1 MRKINKAIAIV
12 LSALLC
18 LAVAGA
24 CSGDEDKVYSAKIAV
39 SAQGVRGFET
49 EGRPFLYLA
58 GELRTEAYMNL
69 DGKTAEDLHVYIE
82 KAAELGFTVA
92 KVSVNWKD
100 IEPQKDEYDYS
111 VIRELMQAC
120 YDNGVKL
127 ELMWYSV
134 LMCGT
139 SHSYHLPEYILS
151 DRQTYPR
158 LKYVIDGIERDFYK
172 NSTYYGEEFMLH
184 LNNPAL
190 MERETKVIGG
200 IMDYVYQWEEA
211 RNFPKVLFGVQVYN
225 EADAFPGHYTGNRAE
240 VFLNGNKVDNN
251 AAWAMLKEAMN
262 NAGKAFKGGK
272 YVPLTCTNLL
282 RPQTAVLGSDS
293 GTVTPLSRSQE
304 LVDLEGIDFV
314 GYDPYLNGLSAL
326 KKSIYAY
333 DSEVSGNVTR
343 IDENGG
349 EYTNT
354 DGLILLAA
362 SMNVGYTV
370 YEVISPAF
378 FSNEHDQGIL
388 DKETFGDKIVV
399 NGGIEDNY
407 TARARTMIKGLRAA
421 GSYAAGTKKENFAAF
436 NIVLENPGDYCKQT
450 IKTENVTL
458 AFETQ
463 NAAIGYALQTEEYV
477 MAFAT
482 QDAVLKLSNS
492 KFSGAESGAYDAN
505 DEFVSTG
512 TVSLKDGD
520 TLEMQGGVFY
530 RIKISE
536 TGKKQTSD
544 TDLYKS
550 GYRYGN

>member
-1 MRKINKAIAIV
+1 MRKLNKAIVIA

-18 LAVAGA
+18 VTSGA
-24 CSGDEDKVYSAKIAV
+24 CVKTEDKVYSAKIST
-39 SAQGVRGFET
+39 SAQGVKGFET
-49 EGRPFLYLA
+49 EDESFLYIA

-69 DGKTAEDLHVYIE
+69 DGKTSEDLHEYIK
-82 KAAELGFTVA
+82 KAAELGVTVA

-120 YDNGVKL
+120 YDNGVKM
-127 ELMWYSV
+127 EMMWYSV

-139 SHSYHLPEYILS
+139 SHSYHLPEYIWN
-151 DRQTYPR
+151 DKETYPR
-158 LKYVIDGIERDFYK
+158 LTYVVDGIERDFYM
-172 NSTYYGEEFMLH
+172 NSTYYGEEFMLQ
-184 LNNPAL
+184 LNNPTL
-190 MERETKVIGG
+190 MKRETKVING
-200 IMDYVYQWEEA
+200 IMDYVYQWEKA

-225 EADAFPGHYTGNRAE
+225 EADAFPGHYTGSRAN
-240 VFLNGNKVDNN
+240 VLLNGREVSNDE
-251 AAWAMLKEAMN
+251 AWEMLKEAMN

-282 RPQTAVLGSDS
+282 RPQTSILGSDS
-293 GTVTPLSRSQE
+293 GTVTSLSRSQE
-304 LVDLEGIDFV
+304 IVDLAGIDFV
-314 GYDPYLNGLSAL
+314 GYDPYLQDLAAL

-354 DGLILLAA
+354 DSLILLAA

-378 FSNEHDQGIL
+378 FSDAHDQGIL
-388 DKETFGDKIVV
+388 DKKTFEDKTILIGEVK
-399 NGGIEDNY
+399 DNY

-421 GSYAAGTKKENFAAF
+421 GSYAASTKRENFAAF
-436 NIVLENPGDYCKQT
+436 NIVGNVPSDYWKKT
-450 IKTENVTL
+450 VKTENVTMT
-458 AFETQ
+458 FETN
-463 NAAIGYALQTEEYV
+463 NAAIGYALQTDGYV

-482 QDAVLKLSNS
+482 QDATLQLSNGKYS
-492 KFSGAESGAYDAN
+492 DAESGSYNAK
-505 DEFVSTG
+505 DEFSATG
-512 TVSLKDGD
+512 KVSLINGN
-520 TLEMQGGVFY
+520 TLEMKGGVFY
-530 RIKISE
+530 RIRISE
-536 TGKKQTSD
+536 VGEKQKSD

-550 GYRYGN
+550 SYVYGK